1 MAPTSLFSELVR
13 SIARLFVEICAPAQV
28 VIDLVNL
35 DGRLPVLTT
44 YGGICK

>member
-13 SIARLFVEICAPAQV
+13 SIARLFVQICAPAQV

-35 DGRLPVLTT
+35 DRRLLILTT
-44 YGGICK
+44 YGGICW